1 MVKRTAKSVIKTPVK
16 ATVLWFLITGG
27 CCFFSTHTASSKKS
41 WTILIYMAAYN
52 DLARFAFKNLQQM
65 QQVGST
71 ENAHI
76 IVNYNGT
83 KDGEKKSTIYEIRKN
98 NLHVIQEYIF
108 SRDSVDGGDPQTLI
122 RFCQHAI
129 TYYPA
134 DNYALIFWNHG
145 TGILEPTVRYR
156 TPYLQLFS
164 LNSAHHTKKATKKNG
179 HSLPIATR
187 NVAQKGICFDDGT
200 GNFLTEADLID
211 ALTVIQ
217 NTVLHKPF
225 ELLGFDACLMGMIEI
240 ATSLSPFGRYFVA
253 SQEVELGWGWNYE
266 LVLKPFT
273 LGTIRPKTFGTH
285 IVNAY
290 AKTYA
295 SLDDYALSLVD
306 LGKINSLKR
315 NIHHV
320 AQLSATLLSSTHKP
334 IFKNI
339 IRLSR
344 NKHFCTHFDEPS
356 FVDLAHFYQNMLA
369 YSQNYNPHT
378 EYNKK
383 TWQELLATL
392 RNGLELIAQ
401 IVLHNKTGKKATK
414 AQGLSIYFPEQT
426 VHHSYTDSAFAQ
438 GTAWL
443 SFLNLYLQSD

>member
-1 MVKRTAKSVIKTPVK
+1 MVKRIAKSIIKKTIK
-16 ATVLWFLITGG
+16 ATALWFFATGG
-27 CCFFSTHTASSKKS
+27 CCFSTLYSQPQKKS

-52 DLARFAFKNLQQM
+52 DLARFASKNIVQM

-76 IVNYNGT
+76 IANYNGT
-83 KDGEKKSTIYEIRKN
+83 KDGQKKSIIYEIKKN
-98 NLHVIQEYIF
+98 ESVVIQEYIF
-108 SRDSVDGGDPQTLI
+108 NQDSVDGGDPQTLI
-122 RFCQHAI
+122 RFCQYAI
-129 TYYPA
+129 TNYPA

-164 LNSAHHTKKATKKNG
+164 LNNTNHTKKATKSNK
-179 HSLPIATR
+179 HSLPIATKS
-187 NVAQKGICFDDGT
+187 VAQKGICFDDGT
-200 GNFLTEADLID
+200 GNFLTETDLVD

-217 NTVLHKPF
+217 NTVLHKQF
-225 ELLGFDACLMGMIEI
+225 DLIGFDACLMGMIEI
-240 ATSLSPFGRYFVA
+240 ATSLSPFAHYFVA

-273 LGTIRPKTFGTH
+273 LGTIRPKTFGAH

-290 AKTYA
+290 AKTYE
-295 SLDDYALSLVD
+295 SLDDYALSL
-306 LGKINSLKR
+306 INLEKVNCLKR
-315 NIHHV
+315 NVHEV

-356 FVDLAHFYQNMLA
+356 FIDLAHFYQNMIT
-369 YSQNYNPHT
+369 YSENYNPRT
-378 EYNKK
+378 ECNKK
-383 TWQELLATL
+383 LWQQLLVAL
-392 RNGLELIAQ
+392 QQGLELMPQ
-401 IVLHNKTGKKATK
+401 TVLHNKTGKKAPK
-414 AQGLSIYFPEQT
+414 AQGLSIYFPEQA
-426 VHHSYTDSAFAQ
+426 VHHSYIDSSFAQ
-438 GTAWL
+438 STAWL
-443 SFLNLYLQSD
+443 SFLNLYLQGD